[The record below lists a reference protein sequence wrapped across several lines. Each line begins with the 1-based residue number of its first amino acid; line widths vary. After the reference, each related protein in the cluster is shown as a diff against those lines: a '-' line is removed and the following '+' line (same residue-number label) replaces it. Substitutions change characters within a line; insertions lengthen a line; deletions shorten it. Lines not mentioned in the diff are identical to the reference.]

1 MTIPNI
7 IEHDA
12 IAQLRQQV
20 VGNVL
25 LPGDTHYDEARVGF
39 NLVNDQRP
47 AVIVVAQDAHDVAL
61 AIRFANR
68 TERAIGIM
76 STGHGYILPADDA
89 VLIVT
94 SQLNEIA
101 INAEEETV
109 VVGAGLHWGT
119 VLEVAQQHGL
129 TPLLGSSPTV
139 GVVGYTL
146 GGGMGWLARKYGLA
160 LDSVIYFEIVTASGE
175 LVRASASENSDLFWA
190 LRGGGGNFGV
200 VTAIKFRLYPV
211 TTVYGGNLFYGI
223 EDARAVFQRYREW
236 VRNAPDEL
244 TSSVL
249 VMNFPPIPEMPD
261 ILRGKSYVMVRGC
274 YAGDLNEGAALL
286 QYWRAWKTPVIDDF
300 KVMPMMDIATVS
312 SDPVNPLPG
321 LGIGQW
327 LHEINDDVIEA
338 ICAHVP
344 GHTPVVFAEIRHAGG
359 AIAAADKDTAAYG
372 NRDALYSLSMIG
384 VTPTQE
390 AQEGYLAYANMIKV
404 AMKSA
409 ATGGVYLNFVDG
421 KSAREQTAAAYS
433 AESYERLQSIKGKY
447 DPENRF
453 HHSFDLT
460 PVKDR

>member
-1 MTIPNI
+1 MTFPNI

-12 IAQLRQQV
+12 LAQLRQQV
-20 VGNVL
+20 TGDVI
-25 LPGDTHYDEARVGF
+25 LPGDAQYDDTRVGF

-47 AVIVVAQDAHDVAL
+47 AVIVVAKNAHDVVHAVN
-61 AIRFANR
+61 FANHV
-68 TERAIGIM
+68 ERAIGVM

-101 INAEEETV
+101 INAEEQTA
-109 VVGAGLHWGT
+109 VVGAGLRWGA
-119 VLEVAQQHGL
+119 VLDVAQQHGL
-129 TPLLGSSPTV
+129 APLLGSSPSV

-160 LDSVIYFEIVTASGE
+160 TDSVIYFEIVTASGE
-175 LVRASASENSDLFWA
+175 LVRASVSENSDLFWA

-211 TTVYGGNLFYGI
+211 TTVYGGNLFYAI
-223 EDARAVFQRYREW
+223 EDARAVFQHYREW
-236 VRNAPDEL
+236 VKNVPNEL

-261 ILRGKSYVMVRGC
+261 ILRGKSYAMVRGC
-274 YAGDLNEGAALL
+274 YAGDIAEGAALL
-286 QYWRAWKTPVIDDF
+286 QYWRDWKTPIIDDF
-300 KVMPMMDIATVS
+300 KVMSMADIATVS

-321 LGIGQW
+321 QGTGLW
-327 LHEINDDVIEA
+327 LHEINDDVIES
-338 ICAHVP
+338 ICTNVP

-359 AIAAADKDTAAYG
+359 AIAAVDEDAAAYG
-372 NRDALYSLSMIG
+372 NRNAAHILSMIG
-384 VTPTQE
+384 VTPTEE
-390 AQEGYLAYANMIKV
+390 AQAGYLAYTSMIKT

-409 ATGGVYLNFVDG
+409 ATGGVYLNFIDG
-421 KSAREQTAAAYS
+421 KPACEQTQAAYS
-433 AESYERLQSIKGKY
+433 TRSYERLQNIKGKY

-453 HHSFDLT
+453 RHSFALK
-460 PVKDR
+460 PENHR